1 MRSFAFP
8 AIAAVATLAVAGH
21 AHAADMPEAP
31 IYKAPEVEVV
41 AAGWYLRGDI
51 GFTNQQVDSLG
62 AIEYDE
68 NPTFAVHQKSFDASP
83 LFALGV
89 GYQFNDWFRMDV
101 TGEYR
106 SKASFRGFDTY
117 DEGQNFYEADKSEWT
132 FLVNAY
138 VDLGTWYG
146 ITPFIG
152 AGIGTSRNTISDFT
166 DIDPYN
172 AGAIGIAGSH
182 SEWDFA
188 WALYAGL
195 AYQVTPG
202 FTIEFAYRYISLG
215 DAQSGDPTL
224 PDGSN
229 PTPNNPLYFNDL
241 TSHDLKVGFRWALG
255 GGGTVVSK
263 Y

>member
-1 MRSFAFP
+1 MRSFAFS
-8 AIAAVATLAVAGH
+8 ALVATATLAPVAG
-21 AHAADMPEAP
+21 ARAADLPEGP

-51 GFTNQQVDSLG
+51 GFTNQSVGSLG

-68 NPTFAVHQKSFDASP
+68 NPTFVVHQASFDASP

-106 SKASFRGFDTY
+106 SKASFTGFDSY
-117 DEGQNFYEADKSEWT
+117 DEGENVYTANKSEWT

-138 VDLGTWYG
+138 VDLGNWYG
-146 ITPFIG
+146 ITPFVG

-172 AGAIGIAGSH
+172 PGAVGIAGSH

-202 FTIEFAYRYISLG
+202 FTIEFAYRYIDLG
-215 DAQSGDPTL
+215 NAQSGDPTL

-241 TSHDLKVGFRWALG
+241 TSQDLKVGFRWAFASG
-255 GGGTVVSK
+255 SAVQK